1 MCPNKINSIKEL
13 EEAFCRVGGLVID
26 WECQKKFFKAVKK
39 LEKSG
44 LNKFLKQVEKIFN
57 NPKIGKYLYANRKG
71 QRELYV
77 DNSFRLYY
85 NYCEKDNKIVFLE
98 FSHKKAQ

>member
-1 MCPNKINSIKEL
+1 MLPTKISSKEEFNETL
-13 EEAFCRVGGLVID
+13 FGMGGKLIE
-26 WECQKKFFKAVKK
+26 WEYEKKFFKVVRKLDKSVLVK
-39 LEKSG
+39 L
-44 LNKFLKQVEKIFN
+44 LKQIEKIFK
-57 NPKIGKYLYANRKG
+57 NPKIGKYMFANRKG

-85 NYCEKDNKIVFLE
+85 SYCEKDNRIVFLE

>member
-1 MCPNKINSIKEL
+1 MYPNKINSIKEL
-13 EEAFCRVGGLVID
+13 EKAFYSIGGVSVD
-26 WECQKKFFKAVKK
+26 WEYQKKFFKAVKK
-39 LEKSG
+39 LEKSV
-44 LNKFLKQVEKIFN
+44 LNKFLKQIEKIFY

-85 NYCEKDNKIVFLE
+85 TYCEKDNKIVFLE

>member
-1 MCPNKINSIKEL
+1 MYPNKINSIKEL
-13 EEAFCRVGGLVID
+13 EEAFYRVGGVVIE
-26 WECQKKFFKAVKK
+26 WEYQKKFFKAVKK
-39 LEKSG
+39 LEKSV
-44 LNKFLKQVEKIFN
+44 LNKFLKQVSKIFD

-77 DNSFRLYY
+77 DSSFRLYY
-85 NYCEKDNKIVFLE
+85 TYCEKDNKIVFLE